1 MGTLKYFLVLVMLS
15 MSKCSIEGSS
25 AFDDTEHE
33 DVYDDV
39 YDVIEGEWNTTQS
52 TANISTPQTMI
63 DDILPTTT
71 EHNTTP
77 TYKIFYIPLFY
88 LFHEMYNY

>member
-1 MGTLKYFLVLVMLS
+1 MLS

-33 DVYDDV
+33 DVYDDDV
-39 YDVIEGEWNTTQS
+39 YDDVIEGEWNTTQS
-52 TANISTPQTMI
+52 TDNISTPQTMI
-63 DDILPTTT
+63 EDILPTT

-77 TYKIFYIPLFY
+77 MYKIFYIHSSFLFISW
-88 LFHEMYNY
+88 NV

>member
-1 MGTLKYFLVLVMLS
+1 MGTLEYFLVLVMLS
-15 MSKCSIEGSS
+15 MTKCSIEGS
-25 AFDDTEHE
+25 AFDDT
-33 DVYDDV
+33 DVYDDDDV
-39 YDVIEGEWNTTQS
+39 FDDVIEGEWNTTLS
-52 TANISTPQTMI
+52 TANISTAQTMI
-63 DDILPTTT
+63 EDILPSTT

>member
-1 MGTLKYFLVLVMLS
+1 MGTLEYFLVLVMLS
-15 MSKCSIEGSS
+15 MTKCSIEGS
-25 AFDDTEHE
+25 AFDDT
-33 DVYDDV
+33 DVYDDDDV
-39 YDVIEGEWNTTQS
+39 FDDVIEGEWNTTLS
-52 TANISTPQTMI
+52 TANISTAQTMI
-63 DDILPTTT
+63 EDILPPSTT